1 MAVERC
7 YYEVLGVARTAEGD
21 EIKRSYRRLA
31 MKWHPDRNPG
41 DAKAETEFKAC
52 AEAYE
57 VLSDP
62 ERRARYDQYGHAG
75 LRQTP
80 AHDFSRMQVDDIFS
94 MFADIFGDAAGG
106 RGRRT
111 RARGFDLETS
121 VAITLEE
128 VLTGREVEV
137 SFRRRDVC
145 GTCTGTG
152 AKPGTQP
159 LRCPTCGGQG
169 QVAQTGLGGMFRM
182 VTTCPNCRGR
192 GSVVAEA
199 CGECRGQ
206 GRVQKSRTLSVKIPA
221 GIQDGQVFRVA
232 GEGEPPPPE
241 VSANG
246 AGPRGDLHVVIR
258 VEEHERFERDGDDL
272 ITAQTVPFADAALGA
287 RIAIDGIDGGQ
298 VLELPAGTQHGEQF
312 RIRSAGM
319 PNLRTPSRRGDLVV
333 HVLVEVP
340 RKLNDR
346 QRELL
351 RDLAATDGGSIDE
364 NRSGRAPAQA
374 AGSPKTSGGRKKGK
388 SKDKG
393 VWEKIKDTIVGE

>member
-7 YYEVLGVARTAEGD
+7 YYEVLGVERTSAGE

-41 DAKAETEFKAC
+41 DPKAEAEFKAC

-62 ERRARYDQYGHAG
+62 ERRARYDQFGHAG

-80 AHDFSRMQVDDIFS
+80 AHDFSRMQADDIFS
-94 MFADIFGDAAGG
+94 MFADIFGDAGGG
-106 RGRRT
+106 RGRRA

-121 VAITLEE
+121 VSISLEE
-128 VLTGREVEV
+128 ALTGREVEV

-145 GTCTGTG
+145 GTCTGSG

-192 GSVVAEA
+192 GTVVAET
-199 CGECRGQ
+199 CGECRGH
-206 GRVQKSRTLSVKIPA
+206 GRVQKSRTLSVKIPP

-241 VSANG
+241 VSAAG
-246 AGPRGDLHVVIR
+246 TGPRGDLHVVIR

-272 ITAQTVPFADAALGA
+272 ITAQSIPFADAALGA
-287 RIAIDGIDGGQ
+287 RISVEGIDGEQ
-298 VLELPAGTQHGEQF
+298 VLELPSGTQHGEQF
-312 RIRSAGM
+312 RIRGAGM
-319 PNLRTPSRRGDLVV
+319 PNLRTPARRGDLIV
-333 HVLVEVP
+333 HAVIEVP
-340 RKLNDR
+340 RSLNDR

-351 RDLAATDGGSIDE
+351 RELASTEGGSADLDRTGKASGAE
-364 NRSGRAPAQA
+364 PRAKASRAGKGRSR
-374 AGSPKTSGGRKKGK
+374 
-388 SKDKG
+388 KDKG
-393 VWEKIKDTIVGE
+393 VWEKIKDSIVGD